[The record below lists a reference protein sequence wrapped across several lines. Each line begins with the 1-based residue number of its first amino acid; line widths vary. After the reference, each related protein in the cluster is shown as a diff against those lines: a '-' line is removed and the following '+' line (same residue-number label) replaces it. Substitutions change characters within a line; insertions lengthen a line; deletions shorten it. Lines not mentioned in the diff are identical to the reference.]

1 MNGLTWVGHSSVVI
15 ELDGVRL
22 ITDPVLGRRIAHL
35 VRAEAVPQELL
46 GGLDA
51 VLVSHTHLDHLDF
64 PSLRRIGRAVPVVVP
79 TGARGMLRR
88 RGFEHVV
95 ELAEGDEHRIGSL
108 RVDATHAE
116 HGVVRRYV
124 RATSAALGFIVRG
137 SSTVY
142 FAGDTDLF
150 EGMAELGPID
160 LAVLPVAGW
169 GPRIP
174 AGHLDARR
182 AAEALA
188 LIRPSCAVPV
198 HWGTFRT
205 PFGRADVERAGEVFR
220 RDAAELAPDVDVRV
234 LAVGETLRL

>member
-137 SSTVY
+137 SLEQKTKMSGVDLHHFIHPGAKK
-142 FAGDTDLF
+142 FAVANVGGPWLF
-150 EGMAELGPID
+150 
-160 LAVLPVAGW
+160 LPNVFNG
-169 GPRIP
+169 GER
-174 AGHLDARR
+174 
-182 AAEALA
+182 
-188 LIRPSCAVPV
+188 
-198 HWGTFRT
+198 
-205 PFGRADVERAGEVFR
+205 FGE
-220 RDAAELAPDVDVRV
+220 
-234 LAVGETLRL
+234 